1 MKKYQAHIDVM
12 PREELLDPQ
21 GKVVV
26 TGLARLGISEVKQAR
41 VGKHLRLIIEADSE
55 ENARAQVE
63 EACRKLLANP
73 VMEDYAITL
82 HESA

>member
-1 MKKYQAHIDVM
+1 MQFQAHIDVM

-26 TGLARLGISEVKQAR
+26 TGLARLGMSEIKQAR
-41 VGKHLRLIIEADSE
+41 VGKHLRLTLEAPSE
-55 ENARAQVE
+55 EAARQQVD

-73 VMEDYAITL
+73 VMEDYAYTL
-82 HESA
+82 QPLS